1 MARPAVLA
9 IVALT
14 GLSLTACAGM
24 FGQPGFSLPVAGD
37 EVQTVS
43 DVADSLDAHRSSATE
58 NARAAIGVAN
68 ALGSVI
74 REVSRDERALS
85 APRHARNNAASLGVV
100 SRSQLVMRPRLGN
113 VFAYCESSAGYAI
126 KGIPSLDETFGW
138 QSGAYAGGTRV
149 IDGHG
154 FSTWSANASGK
165 SVQAPIG
172 GLSVVRNGGGT
183 SCPMMAPTYS
193 VSGSTGGDAFS
204 IPITLSYRRGMLWN
218 LSVSNAMFS
227 GGEIL
232 DVATSSDRQ
241 ASFMGFIAKD
251 GTQLA
256 ELRADGFGN
265 GTLTITSTGAQYR
278 LADWIVTG
286 T

>member
-1 MARPAVLA
+1 
-9 IVALT
+9 
-14 GLSLTACAGM
+14 
-24 FGQPGFSLPVAGD
+24 
-37 EVQTVS
+37 
-43 DVADSLDAHRSSATE
+43 
-58 NARAAIGVAN
+58 
-68 ALGSVI
+68 
-74 REVSRDERALS
+74 
-85 APRHARNNAASLGVV
+85 
-100 SRSQLVMRPRLGN
+100 
-113 VFAYCESSAGYAI
+113 
-126 KGIPSLDETFGW
+126 
-138 QSGAYAGGTRV
+138 
-149 IDGHG
+149 
-154 FSTWSANASGK
+154 
-165 SVQAPIG
+165 
-172 GLSVVRNGGGT
+172 
-183 SCPMMAPTYS
+183 
-193 VSGSTGGDAFS
+193 
-204 IPITLSYRRGMLWN
+204 MLWN